1 MQTNHKQQAM
11 LPDSEI
17 IRQILDG
24 ATGLFRLLVNRHA
37 NEVMRIVGRIVPVQA
52 DAEDVMQEAFVAAYQ
67 QLTEY
72 DVWQAGFRTWLLGI
86 ACHKALKQAK
96 NASLFPHETIDREKM
111 ENLPDAD
118 VDHLLDDTLPDRLA
132 LLEQAVTLLS
142 PNDRLLLSLYYHD
155 NRKLKEIALIMGCTD
170 SYLRSRLQWIRKY
183 LCHTIYTLERK

>member
-1 MQTNHKQQAM
+1 M

-37 NEVMRIVGRIVPVQA
+37 NEVMHIVGRIVPVQA

-67 QLTEY
+67 QLAEY
-72 DVWQAGFRTWLLGI
+72 DARQAGFRTWLLGI